1 MRTLGEVRN
10 RTRARAL
17 ALRINPRDVDLLL
30 MDALNK
36 PLAFLIGQDD
46 SIVDADVEAEFLQRI
61 ERRFAGEP
69 VQYLRGRAEFYGREF
84 LVDSRVL
91 IPRPETE
98 LLVEATMAR
107 VSHNQSVIDIGT
119 GSGCVA
125 VTLTCE
131 RPDLIVRATDISV
144 AALALASTNA
154 RRLGAPLR
162 FVASDVF
169 SGIRSKFDV
178 IVSNPPYIAQTE
190 IPGLQQEVRRFEP
203 IDALTPGSDPLAMI
217 RRLISQASTFLNAGG
232 YLLFEL
238 GWNQA
243 TDVLA
248 AATDSGWKRCDFLND
263 LAGIPRV
270 AVLCSDP

>member
-1 MRTLGEVRN
+1 MRTLGELRK
-10 RTRARAL
+10 RMRERAL
-17 ALRINPRDVDLLL
+17 TLRINPRDVDLLL
-30 MDALNK
+30 MDALHK
-36 PLAFLIGQDD
+36 PLSFLIGQDD
-46 SIVDADVEAEFLQRI
+46 AIVDADTETEFLQRI

-107 VSHNQSVIDIGT
+107 IRRHQSVIDIGT

-125 VTLTCE
+125 VTLSCE
-131 RPDLIVRATDISV
+131 RPDLIVRATDVSV
-144 AALALASTNA
+144 AALALAAANA

-162 FVASDVF
+162 LIASDVF
-169 SGIRSKFDV
+169 AGIRSTFDV
-178 IVSNPPYIAQTE
+178 IVSNPPYIAQAE

-217 RRLISQASTFLNAGG
+217 RRLIGQASTFLNAGG

-248 AATDSGWKRCDFLND
+248 AATDSGWKRCEFLND

-270 AVLCSDP
+270 AVLS